1 MRPGVNPGGTVSY
14 GGFVDVTDLVSAG
27 GSGTYGVADVQS
39 CTGFGGCFGSWS
51 LTVAYAAADLPP
63 RNTRWV
69 ASRKAAVVAAVT
81 HGLLPRQEA
90 LDRYGLS
97 EEEFDGWIAA
107 MERHGVRGLRVTAVQ
122 NYKQPKIE

>member
-1 MRPGVNPGGTVSY
+1 MTGAESDPKAPTMYLRRTTRPRI
-14 GGFVDVTDLVSAG
+14 VTLPDGRVL
-27 GSGTYGVADVQS
+27 
-39 CTGFGGCFGSWS
+39 S
-51 LTVAYAAADLPP
+51 LADLPP